1 VGALKILVPLADLI
15 DVDAEL
21 ERLNKEIQ
29 KIINEI
35 ARIEGKLAN
44 QAFVSNAPTEIV
56 SKEKAKVSDYQTAKT
71 DLERQKLRIQSLR

>member
-1 VGALKILVPLADLI
+1 
-15 DVDAEL
+15 
-21 ERLNKEIQ
+21 
-29 KIINEI
+29 
-35 ARIEGKLAN
+35 LAN